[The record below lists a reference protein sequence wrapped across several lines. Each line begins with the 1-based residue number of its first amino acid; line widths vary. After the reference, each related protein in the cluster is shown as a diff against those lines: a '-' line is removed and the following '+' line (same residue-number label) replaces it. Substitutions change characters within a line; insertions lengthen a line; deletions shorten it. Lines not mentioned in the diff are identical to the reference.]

1 MILCQNCLHK
11 EILGAMFCSECGAQ
25 LIYAKGVPTSVVR
38 MTTSKLWAKQ
48 LETKSAPVPVVN
60 TDNLISLSIIS
71 SGDCLPLSGNSE
83 VTLGRIS
90 EGQPARPDIDLT
102 PYKAY
107 EGGVSRMHA
116 SIRVVDD
123 LVMVTDLGSANGTR
137 VNGMQ
142 ITPHIP
148 CPLKHGDIVTLGK
161 FKIQLLL
168 RNR

>member
-71 SGDCLPLSGNSE
+71 TGDCLPIIRHERGH
-83 VTLGRIS
+83 TG
-90 EGQPARPDIDLT
+90 PDQRGT
-102 PYKAY
+102 
-107 EGGVSRMHA
+107 A
-116 SIRVVDD
+116 SDTGHRSDA
-123 LVMVTDLGSANGTR
+123 L
-137 VNGMQ
+137 
-142 ITPHIP
+142 
-148 CPLKHGDIVTLGK
+148 
-161 FKIQLLL
+161 
-168 RNR
+168 